1 MKVFLVEC
9 EKTFFDNSHKEK
21 NIEEI
26 FGSMEGAEN
35 YIIKNFSDATLVHHT
50 DYSRVYT
57 LWADFVRITLTIME
71 WKVRD

>member
-1 MKVFLVEC
+1 MKVFLVES
-9 EKTFFDNSHKEK
+9 EKTFSENSYVEK

-26 FGSMEGAEN
+26 FSSMESAEN

-50 DYSRVYT
+50 DHSRVYT
-57 LWADFVRITLTIME
+57 LWTVLARTTLTIME